1 MQKRKSIIDIS
12 SDVATTT
19 GREAWWLLNCRAASN
34 SKGASYTQF
43 SSYCSGTMSQQQYT
57 INDFKS
63 TVNSFLYRLNG
74 SKTHHQDP
82 TRLSSVDTRF
92 SSAWTM
98 ALEFSHTIY
107 GIANYQLHCWSHKL
121 EKGQLRPSCNFN
133 FLGMGWSASR
143 AQHFCKE
150 GARGMFPCDLHHL
163 SHYRGLQLQRLLAR
177 ASRCDCNYHCFSHKH

>member
-1 MQKRKSIIDIS
+1 MQFDLQILIPLTLFPCHPLWGFFKRLLQLVPARRATIGETLHTQKRKSIIDIS

-19 GREAWWLLNCRAASN
+19 GREAWWLLNRRAASN

-107 GIANYQLHCWSHKL
+107 GIANY
-121 EKGQLRPSCNFN
+121 
-133 FLGMGWSASR
+133 
-143 AQHFCKE
+143 
-150 GARGMFPCDLHHL
+150 
-163 SHYRGLQLQRLLAR
+163 
-177 ASRCDCNYHCFSHKH
+177 